1 VIPLFEA
8 NAIEHFLNQLQTRNA
23 QVSIEI
29 QQSVREILENVRERG
44 DEALIQYTKEFDKTD
59 VATLGLR
66 VKEEEMETAISTQN
80 PKIME
85 IFQHAVVN
93 IRRFHEKTKRTSWI
107 EWQENGVVLGQ
118 QVSPIE
124 KVGIYVPGGR
134 AVYPSS
140 LFMAVI
146 PAQVAGV
153 SRIVITSP
161 PGPDGKVH
169 PLILLASHALGIH
182 EIYRIGGAQAI
193 GALAFGTQ
201 TIPKVDKIVGPG
213 NRYVAEAKRQVF
225 GIVDIDMIAGPSEVV
240 ILADE
245 SASPHFVAGDLL
257 AQAEHDPFASAICI
271 TPSSTLAKQIQE
283 AIEVQFQKLKRKE
296 ILKQSLSSW
305 GAIILVDCLENGIAL
320 VNWLAPEHLG
330 LHTKNPWEILG
341 AIRNAGAIF
350 LGHYAPETVG
360 DYWAGPNHILPTN
373 TTARFFSP
381 LSTEDF
387 QKTSSIIYYTKSALE
402 QHGSEIIQ
410 FAQLEE
416 LDAHANAI
424 QVRIQ

>member
-1 VIPLFEA
+1 MIPIFEA
-8 NAIEHFLNQLQTRNA
+8 NAMEHFLTRLQTRNV
-23 QVSIEI
+23 QVSLEI
-29 QQSVREILENVRERG
+29 QHSVREILENVRNRG
-44 DEALIQYTKEFDKTD
+44 DEALFQYTKEFDK
-59 VATLGLR
+59 VNLSNIGLR
-66 VKEEEMETAISTQN
+66 VTEKEIETAISSQDS
-80 PKIME
+80 KIME
-85 IFQHAVVN
+85 IFQHAIAN
-93 IRRFHEKTKRTSWI
+93 IRRFHEKTKRTSWL

-124 KVGIYVPGGR
+124 SVGVYVPGGR

-153 SRIVITSP
+153 SRIVIASP
-161 PGPDGKVH
+161 PGPNGNVH
-169 PLILLASHALGIH
+169 SLILLASHALGIQ

-193 GALAFGTQ
+193 AALAFGTQ
-201 TIPKVDKIVGPG
+201 SIPKVDKIVGPG

-245 SASPHFVAGDLL
+245 SANPDFVASDLL

-271 TPSSTLAKQIQE
+271 VTSPPLAKQIQQ
-283 AIEVQFQKLKRKE
+283 AVEVQFKKRKRKE
-296 ILKQSLSSW
+296 ILQESLSSW
-305 GAIILVDCLENGIAL
+305 GGIILVDSLENGIAL
-320 VNWLAPEHLG
+320 VNRLAPEHLG

-373 TTARFFSP
+373 ATARFFSP

-387 QKTSSIIYYTKSALE
+387 QKTSSIIYYSKSALE
-402 QHGSEIIQ
+402 ENASSIIQ

-424 QVRIQ
+424 QIRIQ

>member
-1 VIPLFEA
+1 MIPVFEA
-8 NAIEHFLNQLQTRNA
+8 NTVEHFLRQLQTRNA
-23 QVSIEI
+23 QVSSEI
-29 QQSVREILENVRERG
+29 QQAVHKILENVRERG
-44 DEALIQYTKEFDKTD
+44 DEALIQYTKEFDQTD
-59 VATLGLR
+59 ISAVGLR
-66 VKEEEMETAISTQN
+66 VKEEEIETAISSLD

-85 IFQHAVVN
+85 LFQRAATN

-118 QVSPIE
+118 QATPIE
-124 KVGIYVPGGR
+124 SVGIYVPGGR

-140 LFMAVI
+140 MLMAVV

-161 PGPDGKVH
+161 PNQNGNLH
-169 PLILLASHALGIH
+169 PLILLASHVLGIH
-182 EIYRIGGAQAI
+182 EMYRIGGAQAI

-201 TIPKVDKIVGPG
+201 SIPKVDKIVGPG

-225 GIVDIDMIAGPSEVV
+225 GVVDIDMIAGPSEVV

-245 SASPHFVAGDLL
+245 SANPNFVAGDLL

-271 TPSSTLAKQIQE
+271 TFSPTLAKQIQK
-283 AIEVQFQKLKRKE
+283 AIEVQLNQLKRKE
-296 ILKQSLSSW
+296 ILLQSLSSW
-305 GAIILVDCLENGIAL
+305 GAIILVDGLENGIAL
-320 VNWLAPEHLG
+320 VNRLAPEHLG
-330 LHTKNPWEILG
+330 LHTQNPWEILG
-341 AIRNAGAIF
+341 SIRNAGAIF
-350 LGHYAPETVG
+350 LGHYTPETVG

-373 TTARFFSP
+373 ATARFFSP

-387 QKTSSIIYYTKSALE
+387 QKTSSIVYYPNSALKE
-402 QHGSEIIQ
+402 NASSIIQ

-424 QVRIQ
+424 QIRLE